1 MQIRWIGPIAMA
13 AYLVLA
19 LASGAIADP
28 VQVSGFYSTQPFGAI
43 SSSELTLTFPDFAVE
58 IFDNDI
64 PSALAL
70 IPGFDVDNH
79 SPVPFTQSTGTFSKH
94 SVASPGSGI
103 VEADVTGQLSFVGPT
118 DTVNVP
124 ACPLFSCEQTLV
136 EPISWSGF
144 VTIQQGS
151 HLFFSGSL
159 HGTGTA
165 TALYGTFPPSQ
176 FWQGTDYTFS
186 GLAQTPE
193 PASIVLLG
201 SGTAWLAG
209 RRRWG
214 GRSRRLPG

>member
-1 MQIRWIGPIAMA
+1 MQIRWIGTIAVA
-13 AYLVLA
+13 AYLVVA

-28 VQVSGFYSTQPFGAI
+28 VQVSGFYSTRPFGAI

-58 IFDNDI
+58 IFDNDL

-70 IPGFDVDNH
+70 IPGFDVGNH

-103 VEADVTGQLSFVGPT
+103 VEADVTGHLSFVGPT

-124 ACPLFSCEQTLV
+124 LIARSSVANRHCS
-136 EPISWSGF
+136 EPITWSGF

-159 HGTGTA
+159 HGTGSA

-176 FWQGTDYTFS
+176 FWQGSDYTFT
-186 GLAQTPE
+186 GVAQTPE

-201 SGTAWLAG
+201 SGAAWFAG
-209 RRRWG
+209 RRR
-214 GRSRRLPG
+214 RNARAQ

>member
-1 MQIRWIGPIAMA
+1 MQIRWIGTIPVA
-13 AYLVLA
+13 AFLVVA
-19 LASGAIADP
+19 LAAGAIADP

-58 IFDNDI
+58 IFDNDL

-70 IPGFDVDNH
+70 IPGFDVGNH

-103 VEADVTGQLSFVGPT
+103 VEADVTGHLSFVGPT

-124 ACPLFSCEQTLV
+124 DCPFISCGQTLV
-136 EPISWSGF
+136 ESITWSGF

-151 HLFFSGSL
+151 HRFFSGSL

-176 FWQGTDYTFS
+176 FWQGSDYTFA
-186 GLAQTPE
+186 GVAQTPE

-201 SGTAWLAG
+201 SGAAWLAG
-209 RRRWG
+209 RRRRNAL
-214 GRSRRLPG
+214 GR